1 VRYIGTV
8 MLIIA
13 GFVTA
18 GWAATGDN
26 LTQKPITYDASN
38 AIVYHP
44 EFPTNCIA
52 RYEKDLTVGN
62 QTPQLTEQKPSDPPR
77 IQWGTDVLVDGASIR
92 TPKGVDMQ
100 AWDGTPIYTA
110 VVHNGSSGTVGDSV
124 LLYKTTDNG
133 YTWSPVGSFYC
144 GIANQTMTHVNL
156 IVGTGGNTEIWAGVI
171 YNNNTTNNGDIV
183 YGHWSATGTWLGFHW
198 PRGNGNPDT
207 VTQISMVR
215 SNDNAWAATIMF
227 QQTTGASTDPLI
239 NHLTTT
245 DFGTTWVFGSNRT
258 GSRDP
263 HLAFGN
269 AGLAIFTYR
278 SNFTG
283 QGIGMQR
290 STNNGASWSGS
301 QFITTDPDSS
311 FEPRIALDHA
321 NPIATQVGWVIY
333 RFSYS
338 TSDQDIYYA
347 YTTDGG
353 TSWTGYNGLAGSTS
367 NELLPDIFCAPESP
381 ATFVRATY
389 ETYEGGDHIAYQS
402 ASASNPT
409 TWSTPVWISDYT
421 PTGTTPAHPGSNGA
435 GNGCVVYEGVGPTAA
450 WFDYYNFTGVEEGNS
465 KVTPQARLT
474 LGAARPNPLTRT
486 TSIAFSLPKSGSVD
500 LAVYDIAGRKVA
512 TLAQGTMPAGSHEVS
527 WNGAKAPAGVYLYRL
542 SFEGKTLTNRM
553 VVVR

>member
-1 VRYIGTV
+1 MRYIATV

-26 LTQKPITYDASN
+26 LTQQPITYDAPN

-44 EFPTNCIA
+44 ELPANDLARFSPTHI
-52 RYEKDLTVGN
+52 GSG
-62 QTPQLTEQKPSDPPR
+62 QLPMPLERKPEAPPR
-77 IQWGTDVLVDGASIR
+77 IMWGTDVQITGVAIR

-100 AWDGTPIYTA
+100 SWTGTPIYTA
-110 VVHNGSSGTVGDSV
+110 VCRSISSGSGDTLWVFRS
-124 LLYKTTDNG
+124 TDNG
-133 YTWSPVGSFYC
+133 YTWSPFGYYYSSVVGDRMSS
-144 GIANQTMTHVNL
+144 ANLV
-156 IVGTGGNTEIWAGVI
+156 IGTGGNSEIWAGAIYTSGTNHGDLVI
-171 YNNNTTNNGDIV
+171 GRWNT
-183 YGHWSATGTWLGFHW
+183 SGTFLGFNW
-198 PRGNGNPDT
+198 PRGSGNADT
-207 VTQISMVR
+207 VAQMSMAR

-227 QQTTGASTDPLI
+227 QQTTGAGTDPLI

-245 DFGTTWVFGSNRT
+245 DFGTTWVYGPNRSGSH
-258 GSRDP
+258 DP

-278 SNFTG
+278 SDFTG
-283 QGIGMQR
+283 QGIGLQR

-301 QFITTDPDSS
+301 LFITTDPDSS
-311 FEPRIALDHA
+311 FEPRIALDHV
-321 NPIATQVGWVIY
+321 NPIASQVGWIIY

-353 TSWTGYNGLAGSTS
+353 ATWTGDNGLAASTS

-381 ATFVRATY
+381 SNFVRATY
-389 ETYEGGDHIAYQS
+389 ETYAGGDHIAYQS
-402 ASASNPT
+402 ASASAPT
-409 TWSTPVWISDYT
+409 TWSSPVWISDYT

-450 WFDYYNFTGVEEGNS
+450 WFDYFNFTGVEEGNA

-474 LGAARPNPLTRT
+474 LGAARPSVLSRS

-512 TLAQGTMPAGSHEVS
+512 TLAQGTMSAGSHEVS